1 MRYMNES
8 CHTHEWC
15 MAHIWMSHG
24 THMNESWHTYERVM
38 AHIWTSHG
46 THINESWHT
55 SLLSS
60 LWLTCLISM
69 YAYHSRDDEKEIKS
83 AFVPDT
89 PTLMNQKALF
99 KTYVL
104 GKLVSTSFPSTCVH
118 TLYTPT
124 WLQAWVMSHVWRS
137 HGTHMNESW
146 HTYEWVLCT
155 LTPPPTYVCVM
166 AHIWMSRVYV
176 TISGMN
182 KHLWV
187 MGLVQMNVC
196 ESWPWCE
203 WMCASHGFPMCGWV
217 MALVE

>member
-1 MRYMNES
+1 
-8 CHTHEWC
+8 
-15 MAHIWMSHG
+15 
-24 THMNESWHTYERVM
+24 MNESWHTYERVM
-38 AHIWTSHG
+38 AHTWTSHG
-46 THINESWHT
+46 TRVSCRAYDWHVLFLCVPIILVT
-55 SLLSS
+55 
-60 LWLTCLISM
+60 T
-69 YAYHSRDDEKEIKS
+69 RRRIKS
-83 AFVPDT
+83 AFVPET
-89 PTLMNQKALF
+89 PTLLNQKALF

-118 TLYTPT
+118 ILYTPT

-182 KHLWV
+182 KHV
-187 MGLVQMNVC
+187 
-196 ESWPWCE
+196 
-203 WMCASHGFPMCGWV
+203 WV
-217 MALVE
+217 MALV